1 MNRDRDAAM
10 APTDLIVF
18 SDLDGTLLDHDSYSF
33 APAKPALQLLAQRH
47 VPLILAT
54 SKTLP
59 ETRALSVAL
68 DNPAPV
74 IVENGAAIAVPVAQ
88 RDACPLNGEPSPRD
102 GYLLWH
108 MAADYRRLRDF
119 LEREREHHGY
129 LVEGFGDM
137 QVDDIVALTG
147 LDRHSAVNARQRCG
161 SEPLVWRDGEDRLH
175 AFRDAAL
182 REGLQLTR
190 GGRFWHLMGNA
201 SKAIAIHRL
210 LDSLTGHG
218 SDPVTVALGDSENDR
233 AMLESVDIAVLVR
246 RPDGT
251 WLSDCRGRRQTWRTA
266 AVGPEGWNRAILQ
279 LLRDGGVAQRVPD
292 DGHPPII

>member
-1 MNRDRDAAM
+1 MI
-10 APTDLIVF
+10 PTDLVVF

-33 APAKPALQLLAQRH
+33 APAKPALQLLAQRR

-59 ETRALSVAL
+59 ETRALSAAL

-74 IVENGAAIAVPVAQ
+74 IVENGAAIAIPLAQ
-88 RDACPLNGEPSPRD
+88 RDAYPLNGEPSPRD

-108 MAADYRRLRDF
+108 LAADYRRLRDF
-119 LEREREHHGY
+119 LQRERGRHGY
-129 LVEGFGDM
+129 RVEGFGDM
-137 QVDDIVALTG
+137 QVADVISLTG
-147 LDRHSAVNARQRCG
+147 LDSASAARAMLRCG
-161 SEPLVWRDGEDRLH
+161 SEPLVWRDHEERLQTFH
-175 AFRDAAL
+175 DAAR

-190 GGRFWHLMGNA
+190 GGRFWHLMGTA
-201 SKAIAIHRL
+201 SKAIAIQRV
-210 LDSLTGHG
+210 LDSLAGQG
-218 SDPVTVALGDSENDR
+218 RDPATIALGDSDNDR

-251 WLSDCRGRRQTWRTA
+251 WLNDCRGRGQTWRTG

-279 LLRDGGVAQRVPD
+279 LLRNGRVAPRVTD
-292 DGHPPII
+292 DGQPPII